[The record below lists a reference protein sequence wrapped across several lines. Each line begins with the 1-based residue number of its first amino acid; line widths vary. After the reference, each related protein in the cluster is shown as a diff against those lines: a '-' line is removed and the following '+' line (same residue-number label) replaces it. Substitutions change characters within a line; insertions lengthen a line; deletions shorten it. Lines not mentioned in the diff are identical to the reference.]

1 LRFARLIDFV
11 WLYIQTDQSVSGA
24 LIKRE
29 FDESV
34 VNFLDHKKKSD
45 MWKQLEGL
53 LSESENEW
61 RCKGNYCVYEKK

>member
-1 LRFARLIDFV
+1 VLLDKIWREKKVCNKFCLRFARLIDFV

-45 MWKQLEGL
+45 M
-53 LSESENEW
+53 
-61 RCKGNYCVYEKK
+61 